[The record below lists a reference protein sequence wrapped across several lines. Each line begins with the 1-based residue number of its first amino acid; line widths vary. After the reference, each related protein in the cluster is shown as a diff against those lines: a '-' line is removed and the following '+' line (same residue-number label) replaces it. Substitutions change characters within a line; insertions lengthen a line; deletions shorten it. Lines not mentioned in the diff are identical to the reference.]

1 MNYPRFEQY
10 QLLDYKGNNS
20 LIIKLKQKYVNY
32 LLSKSDDNLN
42 ELEYNVKKR
51 KPIYLIIN
59 PSSYGHVIE
68 TLNNIKGRKKYYI
81 KCFHNKN
88 VNQKRYISVYKEDF
102 MLLSEEQNEYL
113 LKNFLYNP
121 FLLDNALKLDV
132 GQLNEKFLN
141 QQFNTDKKI
150 KQITIDSIAGE
161 TDNFFH
167 FTYKNNDFFLKKEDE
182 KLKNPIHE
190 LIDSTPFDE
199 DYYNELCQWPE
210 WKEKNY
216 KLTSHQIIGIKSIL
230 HFKRFAIFDRA
241 GTGKTILSICAA
253 LASGSKKIL
262 VVTQLN
268 LKTQWIDFIK
278 HFQESVTS
286 FDSNFDDL
294 DEFSKFHVIHYNQ
307 LDNNRGSKKHKYDFN
322 QFDYDFIIAD
332 EAHEV
337 KNITGIRGKYIKKL
351 ISKKSCEYVVPL
363 TASPFETNEQVYQI
377 YYNFGIN
384 ANGMIPV
391 DEYNFQKIIDKQ
403 NEFKIRYCNGIFMK
417 KNGKS
422 FVTTFGDSNTYELAQ
437 RLKYSFLC
445 RTSNDIEGFP
455 DIKIHTMN
463 FNMGAVANSE
473 YLRYKTE
480 LKEHYE
486 KMKAKMGDN
495 MTINEDLP
503 ILSKIREFLAE
514 QAAEQTVNLARLKV
528 KQGKK
533 VIIFTHFQ
541 SEFDLLTQYLNEDA
555 VWVHVTKKNR
565 WNREENDDI
574 IKLFKTSPDKNILIG
589 NIKTLG
595 TGHNIPQADVA
606 ILNSP
611 NWAYGEHMQAM
622 SRPRRL
628 NRAEQVDVFFW
639 MIKDTEIEK
648 VFETNERKR
657 KNTNILLGLP
667 IDFF

>member
-1 MNYPRFEQY
+1 MTYPRFEQY
-10 QLLDYKGNNS
+10 QLLDYKGDNG
-20 LIIKLKQKYVNY
+20 LIKKLRQKYINY
-32 LLSKSDDNLN
+32 LLSKKRDKIF

-51 KPIYLIIN
+51 KPFFLLIN
-59 PSSYGHVIE
+59 PSFYSSVIE
-68 TLNNIKGRKKYYI
+68 ILNNIKGRKKYFI
-81 KCFHNKN
+81 KCFHNSS
-88 VNQKRYISVYKEDF
+88 VNQKDYIPVYKDDL
-102 MLLSEEQNEYL
+102 MPLNEEQNEYL
-113 LKNFLYNP
+113 IKNFQYSP
-121 FLLDNALKLDV
+121 FIFDTPLKIKV
-132 GQLNEKFLN
+132 GKINEDFLN
-141 QQFNTDKKI
+141 KQFNTNKSFDE
-150 KQITIDSIAGE
+150 ITIEALAGE
-161 TDNFFH
+161 TDKHFH
-167 FTYKNNDFFLKKEDE
+167 FLYKKQDFFLKKSDE
-182 KLKNPIHE
+182 ALKHPIYS
-190 LIDSTPFDE
+190 LIDSTNFDE
-199 DYYNELCQWPE
+199 NYYNNLCQWPE
-210 WKEKNY
+210 WKNKGY
-216 KLTSHQIIGIKSIL
+216 KLTSHQIFGIKSIL

-253 LASGSKKIL
+253 LASKSEKIL
-262 VVTQLN
+262 VITQLN
-268 LKTQWIDFIK
+268 LKHQWIDFIK
-278 HFQESVTS
+278 YFQESVS
-286 FDSNFDDL
+286 YFDTDFEDL
-294 DEFSKFHVIHYNQ
+294 DVLSKFHVIHYNQ
-307 LDNNRGSKKHKYDFN
+307 LDNSRGSKKHKYNFN
-322 QFDYDFIIAD
+322 QFNYDFIIAD

-337 KNITGIRGKYIKKL
+337 KNITGIRGKYVKKL
-351 ISKKSCEYVVPL
+351 ISNSSCKYVVPL
-363 TASPFETNEQVYQI
+363 TASPFETNEQVYQL

-391 DEYNFQKIIDKQ
+391 DEYNFQNIIDKQ
-403 NEFKIRYCNGIFMK
+403 NDFKIRYCNGIFMK

-422 FVTTFGDSNTYELAQ
+422 FVTTFGDSNTHELAQ

-455 DIKIHTMN
+455 DINIHTMN
-463 FNMGAVANSE
+463 FKMGAVANSE
-473 YLRYKTE
+473 YLRYKAE

-503 ILSKIREFLAE
+503 ILSKIREFLAN

-541 SEFDLLTQYLNEDA
+541 SEFDMLCQYLNEDA
-555 VWVHVTKKNR
+555 VWMHVTKKHR
-565 WNREENDDI
+565 WNGKDNKDI
-574 IKLFKTSPDKNILIG
+574 INLFKTSTEKNILIG
-589 NIKTLG
+589 NIKSLG
-595 TGHNIPQADVA
+595 TGQNIPQADWA

-628 NRAEQVDVFFW
+628 NRTEPVDVLFW